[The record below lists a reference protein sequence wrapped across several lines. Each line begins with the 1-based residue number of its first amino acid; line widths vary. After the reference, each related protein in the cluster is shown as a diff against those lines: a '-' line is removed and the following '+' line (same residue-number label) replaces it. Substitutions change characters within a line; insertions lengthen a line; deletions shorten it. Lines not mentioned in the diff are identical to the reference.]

1 MSIHCI
7 QNNNKF
13 NSSYIAWLDVFFE
26 IQKLQLHQVLWSI
39 YTKEEF
45 KKYRWHIPWSEYL
58 LQYRPEVLIHKEI
71 LEKARY
77 TGKVQ
82 SMTLE
87 GEWKNGFVVQLS
99 DICIKFKNED
109 SVTDFKQE
117 KKNYEKIENIYN
129 ESMLNQDLFKIPWLQ
144 RYISNDDMI
153 VMEYIPGFTLA
164 HTFILK
170 DKNIKE
176 KNIQS
181 VLENPEYEDYHDIAL
196 INQRLQ
202 SIVKWDTTTM
212 YDNLFEKLKDHELR
226 TILLYL
232 WIQQDEIDQISSE
245 KNRDNLIEYCTNKE
259 TQKEYKLWKK
269 ILLDNWITHIDDH
282 AENLKVYN
290 NVLYW
295 LDFWNV
301 TFLHPSQWEW
311 SILLQH
317 R

>member
-1 MSIHCI
+1 MSMHVLNTNNKIDLSCITWLDFFFKI
-7 QNNNKF
+7 QN
-13 NSSYIAWLDVFFE
+13 
-26 IQKLQLHQVLWSI
+26 LQLHQILWSV
-39 YTKEEF
+39 YTQEEF
-45 KKYRWHIPWSEYL
+45 KKYRWHTPWSEYL
-58 LQYRPEVLIHKEI
+58 LDYRPEILTHKEI

-77 TGKVQ
+77 TGKVD

-99 DICIKFKNED
+99 DICIKFKNQD
-109 SVTDFKQE
+109 SMTDFKQE

-129 ESMLNQDLFKIPWLQ
+129 NHMSYQNLFKIPWLQ

-170 DKNIKE
+170 YKNIKE
-176 KNIQS
+176 ENIKAFLS
-181 VLENPEYEDYHDIAL
+181 DEKYEKYDHVVL
-196 INQRLQ
+196 INQRLE
-202 SIVKWDTTTM
+202 SIVKWDTTTI
-212 YDNLFEKLKDHELR
+212 YNNLFQKLKDHELR

-232 WIQQDEIDQISSE
+232 WIQQDEIDQISLE
-245 KNRDNLIEYCTNKE
+245 KNRDNLIEYCTDKQ
-259 TQKEYKLWKK
+259 TQKEYNLWKK
-269 ILLDNWITHIDDH
+269 VLLDNGITHIDDH

-290 NVLYW
+290 NMLYG

-301 TFLHPSQWEW
+301 TFLQSSKWEW
-311 SILLQH
+311 SILLEH